1 MMRGGDRRDHIQEF
15 YPMPPKR
22 AKSVNVKPSSRLRR
36 TDSAAEPK
44 PSPPESADAANDL
57 HFRPVTDARAF
68 EEIARQIRSELAE
81 GRLRVGSRLP
91 SERVMA
97 AQMGVSRHVL
107 REALRSLENAGLIR
121 MRKGATGGAFV
132 AAGGGTSIASGMLD
146 LFHIGA
152 ISPEQI
158 TEARIWIGSIIVR
171 EACKRATPTDIAEL
185 ESNIDALESAINSG
199 THPQRVEIN
208 FQFHRTLARMAANPI
223 LIIMTDG
230 ILNIVRDFI
239 RVLGEYDSR
248 FVLASRRL
256 FMRKFIAG
264 DAEAAAQELEE
275 SITRLYRTYL
285 KHARALGVPSRLS
298 KLR

>member
-1 MMRGGDRRDHIQEF
+1 MMRGIYDRTRIQEF
-15 YPMPPKR
+15 YEMPSKR
-22 AKSVNVKPSSRLRR
+22 AKSLNVKPSSRQRR
-36 TDSAAEPK
+36 TDLSAEAK
-44 PSPPESADAANDL
+44 TSALGLVDAANDL
-57 HFRPVTDARAF
+57 RFRPVTDARAF

-152 ISPEQI
+152 ISPEQL
-158 TEARIWIGSIIVR
+158 TDARIWIGGIIVR

-185 ESNIDALESAINSG
+185 ESNIDALESAITSG
-199 THPQRVEIN
+199 SHPQRVEIN
-208 FQFHRTLARMAANPI
+208 FQFHRTLARIAANPI
-223 LIIMTDG
+223 LVIMTDG
-230 ILNIVRDFI
+230 MLNIVRDFI

-248 FVLASRRL
+248 FVLSSRRL
-256 FMRKFIAG
+256 FMRKFVAG

-275 SITRLYRTYL
+275 SISRLYRTYL
-285 KHARALGVPSRLS
+285 KHARALGVTSRLN
-298 KLR
+298 K